1 MREPDGRIRAFM
13 RMNIATSRA
22 SSFTPVPSPLPNDG
36 CAPFPR
42 PVPVQDDE
50 PKLAKPTEE
59 RLAGSLRTLRRQARD
74 CRRCKLWRFGT
85 QTVFGTGPEDARLM
99 LIGEQ
104 PGTQEDLEGEPFVGP
119 AGRLLREILHDL
131 GLDVET
137 VYMTN
142 TVKHFKFERRGKVRL
157 HKRASASEQ
166 AACRPWLAAEL
177 SRVRPRVVVALGAMA
192 AQTLF
197 GSGFR
202 VSTERGQWRRIGTDT
217 HAVATWHPSA
227 ILRMR
232 SPQRESARK
241 QLTADLGAAARR
253 VARAS

>member
-1 MREPDGRIRAFM
+1 MH
-13 RMNIATSRA
+13 
-22 SSFTPVPSPLPNDG
+22 
-36 CAPFPR
+36 
-42 PVPVQDDE
+42 DDD

-59 RLAGSLRTLRRQARD
+59 RLAGSLATLRREARD

-85 QTVFGTGPEDARLM
+85 QTVFGSGPEDARLM
-99 LIGEQ
+99 LVGEQ
-104 PGTQEDLEGEPFVGP
+104 PGAQEDLDGEPFVGP
-119 AGRLLREILHDL
+119 AGRLLREILLQLDV
-131 GLDVET
+131 DVET
-137 VYMTN
+137 VYLTN
-142 TVKHFKFERRGKVRL
+142 TVKHFKFEKRGKARL

-177 SRVRPRVVVALGAMA
+177 SRVRPAVVVALGAMA

-197 GSGFR
+197 GSAFR
-202 VSTERGQWRRIGTDT
+202 VSTERGQWRKIGAHT

-241 QLTADLGAAARR
+241 QLTADLRAAVRKA
-253 VARAS
+253 ARAS